1 MSLMSFFSSKPA
13 TPAPA
18 ATPDPASAPAAAAP
32 VPAPEPQGLDK
43 YSNLW
48 KAPEPQKP
56 QPSVLDLDQGKVVE
70 GVSKL
75 NFTQVI
81 SPELMQKAT
90 SGGPESQQAMMEAMN
105 RVAQATAAQQQVQTA
120 DYMKTAFAE
129 MKNSLLQELG
139 QSQRKTAAFDGI
151 RAENPV
157 FAHPATQPILGAVVS
172 SLTQQHP
179 NASAAEIQTMAKE
192 YVQSFASAINPAPA
206 SSGGFAAPKAGDL
219 NWASWADNGK
229 F

>member
-105 RVAQATAAQQQVQTA
+105 RVAQATAAQQQGVGASSHLKVWVGLVKRIQLLLVCVAEWA
-120 DYMKTAFAE
+120 DKFESCHGAVEGQKGCILYHLTYVKLL
-129 MKNSLLQELG
+129 SL
-139 QSQRKTAAFDGI
+139 
-151 RAENPV
+151 
-157 FAHPATQPILGAVVS
+157 ILG
-172 SLTQQHP
+172 
-179 NASAAEIQTMAKE
+179 
-192 YVQSFASAINPAPA
+192 
-206 SSGGFAAPKAGDL
+206 
-219 NWASWADNGK
+219 
-229 F
+229 